1 MEKYNE
7 IWKEICFQINKNK
20 NTSEREFQII
30 AESIFEKLGW
40 KQYLNEIAR
49 PTIPFGAANYG
60 IPDIVIQSNNIK
72 HYVVELKKISMGIS
86 ERNVAQLISYM
97 RQMQL
102 SFGVLIGN
110 SISIYYDDNSTS
122 KSIKVV
128 EVQFDSDNKLGPVI
142 LQHLSK
148 DGFSKEKFKEFCIN
162 QIEKQS
168 AIKEQE
174 KQIEFLCSEEGSKY
188 IKDLLST
195 EYSEE
200 VLNSIEI
207 TITNNTRKLE
217 ISNLNQV
224 RKQNSSSKSIDPNF
238 SFETWLNPRYKA
250 STVVNYHRWVRVVLE
265 REGLIWD
272 ELTNKIGFIVM
283 KYGIGG
289 SEYEFGLKGKASVI
303 NALRRYQDFVRSQ

>member
-60 IPDIVIQSNNIK
+60 IPDIVIQSNGTK

-110 SISIYYDDNSTS
+110 SISIYYDDYFTN

-128 EVQFDSDNKLGPVI
+128 EVQFDSNNKLGPAI

-148 DGFSKEKFKEFCIN
+148 DSFSKEKFKEFCVN

-174 KQIEFLCSEEGSKY
+174 KQIEFLCSEEGIKY

-200 VLNSIEI
+200 VINSIKI
-207 TITNNTRKLE
+207 NITNNNIELKTPD
-217 ISNLNQV
+217 LNPI
-224 RKQNSSSKSIDPNF
+224 RKQNPSSKSIDPNF
-238 SFETWLNPRYKA
+238 SFETWLSIRYKA
-250 STVVNYHRWVRVVLE
+250 TTVVNYHRWVRVVLE
-265 REGLIWD
+265 REGLTWD
-272 ELTNKIGFIVM
+272 ELTDKIGTIVM
-283 KYGIGG
+283 KYDRGG
-289 SEYEFGLKGKASVI
+289 SEYEFGLQGKASVI
-303 NALRRYQDFVRSQ
+303 NALRRFQDFIRSQ